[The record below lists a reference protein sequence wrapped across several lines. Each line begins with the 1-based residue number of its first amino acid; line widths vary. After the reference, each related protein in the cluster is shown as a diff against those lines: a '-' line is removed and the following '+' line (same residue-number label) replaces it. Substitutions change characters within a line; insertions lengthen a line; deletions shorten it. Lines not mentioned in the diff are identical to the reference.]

1 MADHYKPGDPVLD
14 AGCSQQKLDAVSHG
28 GGGSGIET
36 YLFMQ
41 ESERGSRMIRCRC
54 LCTLR

>member
-1 MADHYKPGDPVLD
+1 MADHYKPGYPDRD
-14 AGCSQQKLDAVSHG
+14 AGCRHQKLDAVSRG

-54 LCTLR
+54 LCMLR